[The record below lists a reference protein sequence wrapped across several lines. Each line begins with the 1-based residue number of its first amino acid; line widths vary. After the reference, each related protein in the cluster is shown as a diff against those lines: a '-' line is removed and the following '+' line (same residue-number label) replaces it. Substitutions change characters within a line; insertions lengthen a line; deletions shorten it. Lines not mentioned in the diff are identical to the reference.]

1 MSFSDLK
8 SAPTGKL
15 SWEFRGE
22 ELHLR
27 GRLDLQTLE
36 QHRTRLEKELR
47 QFARPRLQVNLQG
60 VEYLDS
66 VGVAFLNLL
75 RVFLPSQVQEVTLVQ
90 IPAHLKKVLEN
101 FSLPSQKERRGVLR
115 GEWLADFGDQV
126 YRIFQ
131 ESVPQF
137 FYLMADVFYWS
148 VVDLFHSRHRRK
160 GEFYHQGV
168 LMGANAIPIIGLIS
182 LLIGL
187 VLALQSAAQ
196 LRQFGANIY
205 VVDLIV
211 ISMTREMGPLLTAI
225 IVAGRSGSS
234 IASEIATMVVTEEV
248 DALKTMALN
257 PLRYI
262 VVPKM
267 HAMIVT
273 LPLLTFLADVVGI
286 FGGAIIANIYLDINF
301 SIFFNRME
309 NVLLFR
315 DLLTGFIK
323 SIIFAG
329 LIVLTG
335 SFHGFR
341 VKGGSEGV
349 GRVTTAS
356 VVTAIFLV
364 IFADSM
370 LGLLFY
376 FD

>member
-1 MSFSDLK
+1 MVTTRTQSVP
-8 SAPTGKL
+8 SAPF

-22 ELHLR
+22 ELHLQ
-27 GRLDLQTLE
+27 GRLDLGTLE
-36 QHRTRLEKELR
+36 KFRNRLEKELR
-47 QFARPRLQVNLQG
+47 KFSRPRLQVDLQAL
-60 VEYLDS
+60 EYLDS
-66 VGVAFLNLL
+66 AGVAFLNLL
-75 RVFLPSQVQEVTLVQ
+75 PEFLPARVREIELVRV
-90 IPAHLKKVLEN
+90 PPHLKKVLES
-101 FSLPSQKERRGVLR
+101 FSFPFRKEKKGVPR
-115 GEWLADFGDQV
+115 GEWLANFGEDVFQ
-126 YRIFQ
+126 IFR
-131 ESVPQF
+131 ESIPQF

-148 VVDLFHSRHRRK
+148 VVDLFNTRHRRK
-160 GEFYHQGV
+160 GEFYNQGV

-196 LRQFGANIY
+196 LRQFGANIF

-267 HAMIVT
+267 HAMIIT

-286 FGGAIIANIYLDINF
+286 FGGAIIANLYLDINF

-323 SIIFAG
+323 SLIFAG

-341 VKGGSEGV
+341 VKGGAEGV